1 MNIRNAVTIQEK
13 HSITPVQRQSSS
25 SSKTFRPQQYS
36 STFCDHEQFYRIFFV
51 LAKYLQ
57 NIVSKVNQNF
67 IPFRN
72 LGYLCFYPFL
82 KFYKTRQEAK
92 NITL

>member
-1 MNIRNAVTIQEK
+1 MQLLFKKNILLLQYRDKVLHRQKLFVLSNILLPFVTMNNFIE
-13 HSITPVQRQSSS
+13 S
-25 SSKTFRPQQYS
+25 FL
-36 STFCDHEQFYRIFFV
+36 